1 MDPCHRDGPASLSDK
16 LTDSTALWI
25 EMDLSL
31 RHYIII
37 VLIPTA
43 QVLRLAFLAVSFFF
57 FFSFFFFR
65 VSFRRYQ

>member
-1 MDPCHRDGPASLSDK
+1 MIYRSTAAEKNPFRDGIDPCHRDGPESLSDI

-43 QVLRLAFLAVSFFF
+43 QVLRLAFLAVSFF
-57 FFSFFFFR
+57 
-65 VSFRRYQ
+65 